1 MIDGEF
7 REQPWIAPTMGA
19 VAQSP
24 GTNFEKWLAGTP
36 YLPGESEADAERF
49 SRVIARTSRV
59 QKRVAEANAKLQTLT
74 EDTLDRVY
82 GALSA
87 EQVRRSAHIVD
98 KILRGTKPAEI
109 PVEQPTRFELLVNLR
124 TARTLGITI
133 PHSILIQAESVIE

>member
-1 MIDGEF
+1 M
-7 REQPWIAPTMGA
+7 
-19 VAQSP
+19 S
-24 GTNFEKWLAGTP
+24 
-36 YLPGESEADAERF
+36 
-49 SRVIARTSRV
+49 
-59 QKRVAEANAKLQTLT
+59 
-74 EDTLDRVY
+74 Y

-133 PHSILIQAESVIE
+133 PQSILVQAESVIE